1 MSRDSPNFPK
11 TQQENFGKFDGF
23 FLTFRPES
31 GMIFLNRYS
40 ESLCPLLKGQ
50 ITVIYIDNVFLDG
63 TRIAPL
69 GQICEFSPRHAAPI
83 LSWSVL
89 GDEDNTKQDS
99 YSLAVKIDGETVYY
113 DCVETERQSVVLDF
127 FDFPAGS
134 TAELILMVK
143 SSTRYSD
150 TQTVTLFNGCLDTF
164 PGEWITSREDQGE
177 RVLRFVKDFTVSKPV
192 KNAVMYFCGLGY
204 HQASVNRK
212 TVCHA
217 SLDPAHANYAKTC
230 YYRVD
235 DSVSLKQGKNRIEI
249 RVAPGWRKNGTDFM
263 WSMLGERKIEF
274 YGDSIL
280 WAYLRVDYEDGTAE
294 DIVTD
299 TSWEC
304 ALDPRTSSIFN
315 GETFD
320 AALNMEFDECDKLPV
335 KAVPAPGGEMRPMI
349 LQPIR
354 RKRSFPPK
362 EITNPKPGV
371 FVVDFGQNI
380 AGTVTL
386 HLHEGMTSGDTVTM
400 THTEELNEDGTVYTD
415 TLRGAAQTD
424 TYIAAGDERDTFFW
438 RPTFTYHGFRY
449 CQITGL
455 DHLKRSDI
463 EAELIHTDLENRS
476 SFTCGSPMVNA
487 IQEALVMTERDNM
500 HSILTDCPQR
510 DERMAWMN
518 DATVRFEETPYNFDA
533 SRIFPKILQDI
544 KNEQRAE
551 GQFTCCA
558 PFIYGGLPA
567 DPVCSSYLVAA
578 KEALMHYGELGA
590 VDEFFDGMAAWEDY
604 LLSRSPDGTV
614 DYSYYGDWAAPAY
627 ACLSDEGAP
636 SAVTPG
642 VVMSTGYSY
651 YNCKLLADFARRTGR
666 TEAEAKYTE
675 KAEYV
680 RKAFL
685 DKWFDPETGKVA
697 TGSMGCQAF
706 ALWLGILPAECEAK
720 AAEVMRNDLVEK
732 NYKFTTGNL
741 NTRYLMDMLTK
752 HGYIED
758 AWKVITSDEYPSFG
772 FMFQNEATTIW
783 ERFEMKKNP
792 GMNSHNHPMYGAV
805 GYWFYA
811 YLGGIIPTEPGFS
824 RVSIKPYF
832 PEKLTSCHA
841 VVDTVMGD
849 ISVRWSK
856 RYGKLYLF
864 VQTPFGVTADV
875 DFDGKVTTV
884 GAGYHVFEKEL
895 EA

>member
-1 MSRDSPNFPK
+1 M
-11 TQQENFGKFDGF
+11 
-23 FLTFRPES
+23 
-31 GMIFLNRYS
+31 
-40 ESLCPLLKGQ
+40 
-50 ITVIYIDNVFLDG
+50 IYIKKLFLDG
-63 TRIAPL
+63 TPVSP
-69 GQICEFSPRHAAPI
+69 GCTDVCEFSPHHTTPA
-83 LSWSVL
+83 LSWAIGGGNPNDKQTAYSFTVKI
-89 GDEDNTKQDS
+89 GDETVFDS
-99 YSLAVKIDGETVYY
+99 GR
-113 DCVETERQSVVLDF
+113 VETDRQSAVLDGF
-127 FDFPAGS
+127 TFPAGTLAEVTVTVES
-134 TAELILMVK
+134 ATEKTAP
-143 SSTRYSD
+143 Y
-150 TQTVTLFNGCLDTF
+150 TVTLFNGCLDTF

-177 RVLRFVKDFTVSKPV
+177 RVLRFVKDFTVDKPV
-192 KNAVMYFCGLGY
+192 KDAVLYYCGLGY
-204 HQASVNRK
+204 HQALLNGA
-212 TVCHA
+212 HMDYA
-217 SLDPAHANYAKTC
+217 LMDPAHSNYVKTC
-230 YYRVD
+230 YYRVTR
-235 DSVSLKQGKNRIEI
+235 LPGGQLPEGENRLEI
-249 RVAPGWRKNGTDFM
+249 KVAPGWRKNGTDFM
-263 WSMLGERKIEF
+263 WSMLGPRKIEF
-274 YGDSIL
+274 YGDSVL
-280 WAYLRVDYEDGTAE
+280 WAYLHITYEDGTTE
-294 DIVTD
+294 DISTD

-320 AALNMEFDECDKLPV
+320 ASLNKDFDECDKLPV

-349 LQPIR
+349 LQPILY
-354 RKRSFPPK
+354 KDVYFPK
-362 EITNPKPGV
+362 EITNPKPGT

-380 AGTVTL
+380 AGVVWLILPRNLQVGETI
-386 HLHEGMTSGDTVTM
+386 TM
-400 THTEELNEDGTVYTD
+400 IHTEELNEDGTVYTD
-415 TLRGAAQTD
+415 VLRGAKQTD
-424 TYIAAGDERDTFFW
+424 TYIAAGDERDLCSWT
-438 RPTFTYHGFRY
+438 PTFTYHGFRY

-455 DHLKRSDI
+455 QNVDRGMVEGH
-463 EAELIHTDLENRS
+463 LIHTDLENES

-533 SRIFPKILQDI
+533 SRILPKILQDI

-651 YNCKLLADFARRTGR
+651 YNCKLLSDFARRTGR

-758 AWKVITSDEYPSFG
+758 AWKVITSEEYPSFG
-772 FMFQNEATTIW
+772 YMFQNEATTIW
-783 ERFEMKKNP
+783 ERFELKKNP
-792 GMNSHNHPMYGAV
+792 NMNSHNHPMYGAV

-832 PEKLTSCHA
+832 PEKLLSCHA

-864 VQTPFGVTADV
+864 IQTPFGVTADV
-875 DFDGKVTTV
+875 DFDGKVTSV

>member
-1 MSRDSPNFPK
+1 M
-11 TQQENFGKFDGF
+11 
-23 FLTFRPES
+23 
-31 GMIFLNRYS
+31 
-40 ESLCPLLKGQ
+40 
-50 ITVIYIDNVFLDG
+50 IYIKNFYLDG
-63 TRIAPL
+63 TPVS
-69 GQICEFSPRHAAPI
+69 QSVCEFSKDHATPT
-83 LSWSVL
+83 LSWSVGGGNPDDGQVAYTL
-89 GDEDNTKQDS
+89 TVEIG
-99 YSLAVKIDGETVYY
+99 GETVY
-113 DCVETERQSVVLDF
+113 DSGRVETTRQSALLDGF
-127 FDFPAGS
+127 TFPAGVW
-134 TAELILMVK
+134 AEI
-143 SSTRYSD
+143 
-150 TQTVTLFNGCLDTF
+150 TVIVESATEKTEPRNIMLFNGCLDTV

-177 RVLRFVKDFTVSKPV
+177 RVLRFNKKFTVDKPV
-192 KNAVMYFCGLGY
+192 KTAVLYYCGLGY
-204 HQASVNRK
+204 HEATVNGNIVDYVK
-212 TVCHA
+212 M
-217 SLDPAHANYAKTC
+217 DPAHTNYAKTC
-230 YYRVD
+230 YYRVNHVHIPD
-235 DSVSLKQGKNRIEI
+235 FREGENDLEI
-249 RVAPGWRKNGTDFM
+249 KVAPGWRKNGTNFM
-263 WSMLGERKIEF
+263 WGMLGERKIEF
-274 YGDSIL
+274 YGDSVL
-280 WAYLRVDYEDGTAE
+280 WAYLHITYEDGTTQDVA
-294 DIVTD
+294 TD
-299 TSWEC
+299 TTWEC

-320 AALNMEFDECDKLPV
+320 AALNKDFDECDKIPV
-335 KAVPAPGGEMRPMI
+335 KTAAAPGGEMRPMI
-349 LQPIR
+349 LQPIVGHQYYA
-354 RKRSFPPK
+354 PK
-362 EITNPKPGV
+362 EITTPKPGV
-371 FVVDFGQNI
+371 FVVDFGQNV
-380 AGTVTL
+380 AGVVSL
-386 HLHEGMTSGDTVTM
+386 FLPENMKAGHTVTM
-400 THTEELNEDGTVYTD
+400 VHTEELNEDGTVYTD
-415 TLRGAAQTD
+415 TLREAKQTD
-424 TYIAAGDERDTFFW
+424 TYIATGDERDLDVWT
-438 RPTFTYHGFRY
+438 PTFTYHGFRY

-455 DHLKRSDI
+455 DCLEPDDI
-463 EAELIHTDLENRS
+463 DAMLIHTDMENKS

-487 IQEALVMTERDNM
+487 IQDALVMTERDNM

-533 SRIFPKILQDI
+533 SRILPKILQDI

-558 PFIYGGLPA
+558 PYIYGGLPA

-614 DYSYYGDWAAPAY
+614 DYSYYGDWAGPAY
-627 ACLSDEGAP
+627 ACMSDEFAC

-651 YNCKLLADFARRTGR
+651 YNCRLLADFARRTGR
-666 TEAEAKYTE
+666 SEAEAKYSE

-685 DKWFDPETGKVA
+685 DKWFDPETCKVA

-706 ALWLGILPAECEAK
+706 ALWLGILPAEYEQK
-720 AAEVMRNDLVEK
+720 AAEVMRNDLVER

-752 HGYIED
+752 FGYIDD
-758 AWKVITSDEYPSFG
+758 AWQVITSDEYPSFG

-841 VVDTVMGD
+841 VVDTIMGE

-864 VQTPFGVTADV
+864 IQLPFGVTADV

-895 EA
+895 NP

>member
-1 MSRDSPNFPK
+1 M
-11 TQQENFGKFDGF
+11 
-23 FLTFRPES
+23 
-31 GMIFLNRYS
+31 
-40 ESLCPLLKGQ
+40 
-50 ITVIYIDNVFLDG
+50 IYIRQIYLDG
-63 TRIAPL
+63 TPVL
-69 GQICEFSPRHAAPI
+69 SPICEFSEKHATPV
-83 LSWSVL
+83 LSWAV
-89 GDEDNTKQDS
+89 GGGNPDDKQVA
-99 YSLAVKIDGETVYY
+99 YTLTVKIGGETVY
-113 DCVETERQSVVLDF
+113 DSGRVETSRQSAKLDGF
-127 FDFPAGS
+127 TFPAGAWAEITV
-134 TAELILMVK
+134 TAESATEKTEPANVM
-143 SSTRYSD
+143 
-150 TQTVTLFNGCLDTF
+150 LFNGCLDTF
-164 PGEWITSREDQGE
+164 PGEWITSAEDQGE
-177 RVLRFVKDFTVSKPV
+177 RVLRFVKDITIDKPV
-192 KNAVMYFCGLGY
+192 KDAMLYYCGLGY
-204 HQASVNRK
+204 HKAYLNNRQLN
-212 TVCHA
+212 A
-217 SLDPAHANYAKTC
+217 DYLDPAHANYAKTC
-230 YYRVD
+230 YYKVD
-235 DSVSLKQGKNRIEI
+235 FYANECLTEGANRLEI
-249 RVAPGWRKNGTDFM
+249 QVAPGWRKNGTNFM
-263 WSMLGERKIEF
+263 WGMLGERKIEF
-274 YGDSIL
+274 YGDSVL
-280 WAYLRVDYEDGTAE
+280 WAYLHITYEDGTAE
-294 DIVTD
+294 DIATD

-320 AALNMEFDECDKLPV
+320 AALNKVFDECDKIPV
-335 KAVPAPGGEMRPMI
+335 KTAAAPGGEMRPMI
-349 LQPIR
+349 LQPIQNND
-354 RKRSFPPK
+354 FYFPK
-362 EITNPKPGV
+362 EITSPQPGT

-380 AGTVTL
+380 AGVVCL
-386 HLHEGMTSGDTVTM
+386 DLPQNMKAGQTVTM
-400 THTEELNEDGTVYTD
+400 VHTEELNEDGTVYTD
-415 TLRGAAQTD
+415 TLREAKQTD
-424 TYIAAGDERDTFFW
+424 TYIATGDERDLPAW
-438 RPTFTYHGFRY
+438 MPKFTYHGFRY

-455 DHLKRSDI
+455 DRLDKEDI
-463 EAELIHTDLENRS
+463 CAYLIHTDMENKS

-487 IQEALVMTERDNM
+487 IQNALVMTERDNM
-500 HSILTDCPQR
+500 HSILPDCPQR

-533 SRIFPKILQDI
+533 SRILPKILQDI
-544 KNEQRAE
+544 KNEQRSE

-558 PFIYGGLPA
+558 PYIYGGLPA

-578 KEALMHYGELGA
+578 KQALMHYGELGA

-706 ALWLGILPAECEAK
+706 ALWLGILPAEYEQK

-741 NTRYLMDMLTK
+741 NTRYMMDMLTK
-752 HGYIED
+752 FGYLED

>member
-1 MSRDSPNFPK
+1 M
-11 TQQENFGKFDGF
+11 
-23 FLTFRPES
+23 
-31 GMIFLNRYS
+31 
-40 ESLCPLLKGQ
+40 
-50 ITVIYIDNVFLDG
+50 IYIKNFYLDG
-63 TRIAPL
+63 TPVS
-69 GQICEFSPRHAAPI
+69 QSVCEFSKDHATPT
-83 LSWSVL
+83 LSW
-89 GDEDNTKQDS
+89 
-99 YSLAVKIDGETVYY
+99 AVGGGNPDDGQVAYTLTVEIGGETVF
-113 DCVETERQSVVLDF
+113 DSGRVETSRQSATLDGF
-127 FDFPAGS
+127 TFPAGVW
-134 TAELILMVK
+134 AEI
-143 SSTRYSD
+143 
-150 TQTVTLFNGCLDTF
+150 TVTVESATETTEPSGVMLFNGCLDTF
-164 PGEWITSREDQGE
+164 PGEWITSAEDQGE
-177 RVLRFVKDFTVSKPV
+177 RVLRFNKKFTVDKPV
-192 KNAVMYFCGLGY
+192 KTAVLYYCGLGY
-204 HQASVNRK
+204 HEATVNGNIVDYVK
-212 TVCHA
+212 M
-217 SLDPAHANYAKTC
+217 DPAHTNYAKTC
-230 YYRVD
+230 YYRVNHVHIPD
-235 DSVSLKQGKNRIEI
+235 FREGENDLEI
-249 RVAPGWRKNGTDFM
+249 KVAPGWRKNGTNFM
-263 WSMLGERKIEF
+263 WGMLGERKIEF
-274 YGDSIL
+274 YGDSVL
-280 WAYLRVDYEDGTAE
+280 WAYLHITFEDGTTQ
-294 DIVTD
+294 DIATD
-299 TSWEC
+299 TTWEC

-320 AALNMEFDECDKLPV
+320 AALNKDFDDCDKLPV
-335 KAVPAPGGEMRPMI
+335 KTTAAPGGEMRPMI
-349 LQPIR
+349 LQPIVGHQYYA
-354 RKRSFPPK
+354 PK
-362 EITNPKPGV
+362 EITTPKPGV
-371 FVVDFGQNI
+371 FVVDFGQNV
-380 AGTVTL
+380 AGVVSLFLPENMKAGHTI
-386 HLHEGMTSGDTVTM
+386 TM
-400 THTEELNEDGTVYTD
+400 VHTEELNEDGTVYTD
-415 TLRGAAQTD
+415 TLREAKQTD
-424 TYIAAGDERDTFFW
+424 TYIATGDERDLDVWT
-438 RPTFTYHGFRY
+438 PMFTYHGFRY

-455 DHLKRSDI
+455 DCLEPDDI
-463 EAELIHTDLENRS
+463 DAMLIHTDMENRS

-487 IQEALVMTERDNM
+487 IQDALVMTERDNM

-533 SRIFPKILQDI
+533 SRILPKILQDI

-558 PFIYGGLPA
+558 PYIYGGLPA

-578 KEALMHYGELGA
+578 KQALMHYGELGA

-614 DYSYYGDWAAPAY
+614 DYSYYGDWAGPAY
-627 ACLSDEGAP
+627 ACMSDEFAC

-651 YNCKLLADFARRTGR
+651 YNCRLLADFARRTGR
-666 TEAEAKYTE
+666 SEAEAKYTE
-675 KAEYV
+675 KAAYV

-685 DKWFDPETGKVA
+685 DKWFDPETCKVA

-706 ALWLGILPAECEAK
+706 ALWLGILPAEYEQK
-720 AAEVMRNDLVEK
+720 AAEVMRNDLVER

-752 HGYIED
+752 FGYIDD
-758 AWKVITSDEYPSFG
+758 AWQVVTSDEYPSFG

-832 PEKLTSCHA
+832 PAKLTSCHA
-841 VVDTVMGD
+841 VVDTIMGE

-875 DFDGKVTTV
+875 DFDGKVTMV

-895 EA
+895 NP

>member
-1 MSRDSPNFPK
+1 M
-11 TQQENFGKFDGF
+11 
-23 FLTFRPES
+23 
-31 GMIFLNRYS
+31 
-40 ESLCPLLKGQ
+40 
-50 ITVIYIDNVFLDG
+50 IYIRQVYLDG
-63 TRIAPL
+63 TPVSPCCTD
-69 GQICEFSPRHAAPI
+69 ICEFSPKHATPV
-83 LSWSVL
+83 LSWAV
-89 GDEDNTKQDS
+89 GGGNPDDKQVA
-99 YSLAVKIDGETVYY
+99 YTLTVEIGGETVF
-113 DCVETERQSVVLDF
+113 DSGRVETSRQSAVLDGF
-127 FDFPAGS
+127 TFPAGAL
-134 TAELILMVK
+134 AEVTVIVESATEK
-143 SSTRYSD
+143 TDPYS
-150 TQTVTLFNGCLDTF
+150 VTLFNGCLGTF

-177 RVLRFVKDFTVSKPV
+177 RVLRFVKDFTIDKPV
-192 KNAVMYFCGLGY
+192 DSAMLYYCGLGY
-204 HQASVNRK
+204 H
-212 TVCHA
+212 HA
-217 SLDPAHANYAKTC
+217 SFNSEPFDCWHLDPAHANYAKTC
-230 YYRVD
+230 YYRV
-235 DSVSLKQGKNRIEI
+235 SHLRENLIQKGQNRLEI
-249 RVAPGWRKNGTDFM
+249 KVAPGWRKNGTDFM

-280 WAYLRVDYEDGTAE
+280 WAYLHITYEDGTTE
-294 DIVTD
+294 DIATD
-299 TSWEC
+299 TTWEC

-320 AALNMEFDECDKLPV
+320 AALNKDFDECDKIPV

-349 LQPIR
+349 LQPIVDQGY
-354 RKRSFPPK
+354 FDPK
-362 EITNPKPGV
+362 EITSPKPGV

-380 AGTVTL
+380 AGVVSL
-386 HLHEGMTSGDTVTM
+386 ELPENMKAGHTVTM
-400 THTEELNEDGTVYTD
+400 VHTEELNEDGTVYTD
-415 TLRGAAQTD
+415 VLRGAKQTD
-424 TYIAAGDERDTFFW
+424 TYIATGDDRDLDLW
-438 RPTFTYHGFRY
+438 MPEFTYHGFRY

-455 DHLKRSDI
+455 DRLEPYMI
-463 EAELIHTDLENRS
+463 EARLIHTDLENRS
-476 SFTCGSPMVNA
+476 SFRTGSPMVNA
-487 IQEALVMTERDNM
+487 IQYALVMTERDNM

-666 TEAEAKYTE
+666 SEAEAKYTE

-811 YLGGIIPTEPGFS
+811 YLGGIIPTEPGFA

-841 VVDTVMGD
+841 VVDTVMGE

-864 VQTPFGVTADV
+864 IQTPFGVTADV

>member
-1 MSRDSPNFPK
+1 M
-11 TQQENFGKFDGF
+11 
-23 FLTFRPES
+23 
-31 GMIFLNRYS
+31 
-40 ESLCPLLKGQ
+40 
-50 ITVIYIDNVFLDG
+50 IYIKNFYLDG
-63 TRIAPL
+63 TPVS
-69 GQICEFSPRHAAPI
+69 QSVCEFSPRHATPV
-83 LSWSVL
+83 LSW
-89 GDEDNTKQDS
+89 
-99 YSLAVKIDGETVYY
+99 AVGGGNPDDRQVAYTLTVEINGKTVY
-113 DCVETERQSVVLDF
+113 DSGRVETARQSALLDGF
-127 FDFPAGS
+127 TFPAGVWAEITVTVES
-134 TAELILMVK
+134 ATETAEPLGVM
-143 SSTRYSD
+143 
-150 TQTVTLFNGCLDTF
+150 LFNGVLDSF
-164 PGEWITSREDQGE
+164 PGEWITSSEDQGE
-177 RVLRFVKDFTVSKPV
+177 RVLRFVKDITIDKPV
-192 KNAVMYFCGLGY
+192 KDAMLYYCGLGY
-204 HQASVNRK
+204 HKAYLNNRQLN
-212 TVCHA
+212 A
-217 SLDPAHANYAKTC
+217 DYLDPAHANYAKTC
-230 YYRVD
+230 YYKVD
-235 DSVSLKQGKNRIEI
+235 FYAKECLTEGANRLEI
-249 RVAPGWRKNGTDFM
+249 QVAPGWRKNGTNFM
-263 WSMLGERKIEF
+263 WGMLGDRKIEF

-280 WAYLRVDYEDGTAE
+280 WAYLHITFEDGTAQ
-294 DIVTD
+294 DIATD
-299 TSWEC
+299 TTWEC

-320 AALNMEFDECDKLPV
+320 AALNKDFDKCDKIPV
-335 KAVPAPGGEMRPMI
+335 KTVPAPGGEMRPMI
-349 LQPIR
+349 LQPIHIHDR
-354 RKRSFPPK
+354 YFPK
-362 EITNPKPGV
+362 EITTPKPGV
-371 FVVDFGQNI
+371 FVVDFGQNL
-380 AGTVTL
+380 AGVVSLVLPESMKAGHTI
-386 HLHEGMTSGDTVTM
+386 TM
-400 THTEELNEDGTVYTD
+400 VHTEELNEDGTVYTD
-415 TLRGAAQTD
+415 TLREAKQTD
-424 TYIAAGDERDTFFW
+424 TYIATGDERDLPAW
-438 RPTFTYHGFRY
+438 MPKFTYHGFRY

-455 DHLKRSDI
+455 DRLDKEDI
-463 EAELIHTDLENRS
+463 CAYLIHTDMENKS

-487 IQEALVMTERDNM
+487 IQDALVMTERDNM

-533 SRIFPKILQDI
+533 SRILPKILQDI

-558 PFIYGGLPA
+558 PYIYGGLPA

-578 KEALMHYGELGA
+578 KQALMHYGEIGA

-614 DYSYYGDWAAPAY
+614 DYSYYGDWAGPAY
-627 ACLSDEGAP
+627 ACITEEFAC

-642 VVMSTGYSY
+642 EVMSTGYSY

-675 KAEYV
+675 KAAYV

-685 DKWFDPETGKVA
+685 DKWFDPATAKVA

-706 ALWLGILPAECEAK
+706 ALWLGILPAEYEQK
-720 AAEVMRNDLVEK
+720 AAEVMRNDLVERG
-732 NYKFTTGNL
+732 YKFTTGNL

-752 HGYIED
+752 FGYVDD

-832 PEKLTSCHA
+832 PEKLLSCHA

-849 ISVRWSK
+849 VSVRWSK

-884 GAGYHVFEKEL
+884 GAGYHVFEKAL

>member
-1 MSRDSPNFPK
+1 M
-11 TQQENFGKFDGF
+11 
-23 FLTFRPES
+23 
-31 GMIFLNRYS
+31 
-40 ESLCPLLKGQ
+40 
-50 ITVIYIDNVFLDG
+50 IYIRKIYLDG
-63 TRIAPL
+63 TPVL
-69 GQICEFSPRHAAPI
+69 SPICEFSEKHATPV
-83 LSWSVL
+83 LSWAV
-89 GDEDNTKQDS
+89 GGGNPDDKQVA
-99 YSLAVKIDGETVYY
+99 YTLTAEIGGETVF
-113 DCVETERQSVVLDF
+113 DSGRVETDRQSAVLDGF
-127 FDFPAGS
+127 TFPAGVY
-134 TAELILMVK
+134 AHL
-143 SSTRYSD
+143 
-150 TQTVTLFNGCLDTF
+150 TVTVESATEQTEPSEVVLFNGTLDTF
-164 PGEWITSREDQGE
+164 PGEWITSLEDQGE
-177 RVLRFVKDFTVSKPV
+177 RVLRFHKKFTVDKPV
-192 KNAVMYFCGLGY
+192 KDAVLYYCGLGY
-204 HQASVNRK
+204 HQATINGYNMDGVK
-212 TVCHA
+212 M
-217 SLDPAHANYAKTC
+217 DPAHANYAKTC
-230 YYRVD
+230 YYRVAP
-235 DSVSLKQGKNRIEI
+235 VYVNHLQEGENRLEI
-249 RVAPGWRKNGTDFM
+249 KVAPGWRKNGTDFM

-280 WAYLRVDYEDGTAE
+280 WAYLHITYEDGTTE

-299 TSWEC
+299 TTWEC

-320 AALNMEFDECDKLPV
+320 AALNKVFDECDKLPV
-335 KAVPAPGGEMRPMI
+335 KTTAAPGGEMRPMI
-349 LQPIR
+349 LQPIVD
-354 RKRSFPPK
+354 KGYFDPK
-362 EITNPKPGV
+362 EITSPKPGV

-380 AGTVTL
+380 SGVVSLELPENMKAG
-386 HLHEGMTSGDTVTM
+386 HTVTM
-400 THTEELNEDGTVYTD
+400 VHTEELNEDGTVYTD
-415 TLRGAAQTD
+415 ILRGAKQTD
-424 TYIAAGDERDTFFW
+424 TYIATGDERDLDLW
-438 RPTFTYHGFRY
+438 MPEFTYHGFRY

-455 DHLKRSDI
+455 DRLEPYMI
-463 EAELIHTDLENRS
+463 EARLIHTDLENRS
-476 SFTCGSPMVNA
+476 SFRTGSPMVNA
-487 IQEALVMTERDNM
+487 IQYALVMTERDNM

-675 KAEYV
+675 KAAYV

-720 AAEVMRNDLVEK
+720 AAEVMRADLVEK

-758 AWKVITSDEYPSFG
+758 AWKVVTSEEYPSFG

-811 YLGGIIPTEPGFS
+811 YLGGIIPTEPGFA

-841 VVDTVMGD
+841 VVDTVMGE

-864 VQTPFGVTADV
+864 IQTPFGVTADV

>member
-1 MSRDSPNFPK
+1 MSRDSTNFPIITEEK
-11 TQQENFGKFDGF
+11 FGEIDGF

-40 ESLCPLLKGQ
+40 DPLCPLLKGH
-50 ITVIYIDNVFLDG
+50 TAMIYIRQVYLDG
-63 TRIAPL
+63 TPVL
-69 GQICEFSPRHAAPI
+69 SPICEFSEKHATPT
-83 LSWSVL
+83 LSWAV
-89 GDEDNTKQDS
+89 GGGNPDDKQVA
-99 YSLAVKIDGETVYY
+99 YTLTAEIGGETVF
-113 DCVETERQSVVLDF
+113 DSGRVETSRQSALLDGF
-127 FDFPAGS
+127 TFPAGVY
-134 TAELILMVK
+134 AHL
-143 SSTRYSD
+143 
-150 TQTVTLFNGCLDTF
+150 TVTVESATEQTEPYEVVLFNGCLDTF
-164 PGEWITSREDQGE
+164 PGEWITSLEDQGE
-177 RVLRFVKDFTVSKPV
+177 RVLRFNKKFTVDKPV
-192 KNAVMYFCGLGY
+192 KDAVLYYCGLGY
-204 HQASVNRK
+204 HDAMLNGRPLDSVR
-212 TVCHA
+212 
-217 SLDPAHANYAKTC
+217 LDPAHANYAKTC
-230 YYRVD
+230 YYKVD
-235 DSVSLKQGKNRIEI
+235 LYANEYLTDGANRLEI
-249 RVAPGWRKNGTDFM
+249 QVAPGWRKNGTDFM
-263 WSMLGERKIEF
+263 WSMLGPRKIEF

-280 WAYLRVDYEDGTAE
+280 WAYLHIDYEDGTTE

-304 ALDPRTSSIFN
+304 ALDPRTASIFN

-320 AALNMEFDECDKLPV
+320 AALNKDFDECDKIPV

-354 RKRSFPPK
+354 TNGYYYPL
-362 EITNPKPGV
+362 EITTPKPGT

-380 AGTVTL
+380 AGVVL
-386 HLHEGMTSGDTVTM
+386 LDLPDGMKAGQTITM
-400 THTEELNEDGTVYTD
+400 VHTEELNEDGTVYTD
-415 TLRGAAQTD
+415 TLRGAKQMD
-424 TYIAAGDERDTFFW
+424 SYIATGDDRDLDTW
-438 RPTFTYHGFRY
+438 IPKFTYHGFRY

-455 DHLKRSDI
+455 DYLNQEDL
-463 EAELIHTDLENRS
+463 AALLIHTDIKNKS
-476 SFTCGSPMVNA
+476 TFNCGSPMVNA

-758 AWKVITSDEYPSFG
+758 AWTVITSDEYPSFG

-832 PEKLTSCHA
+832 PEKLFSCHA
-841 VVDTVMGD
+841 VVDTVMGE

-864 VQTPFGVTADV
+864 IQTPFGVTADV
-875 DFDGKVTTV
+875 DFDGKVTSV
-884 GAGYHVFEKEL
+884 GAGYHVFERDL
-895 EA
+895 

>member
-1 MSRDSPNFPK
+1 M
-11 TQQENFGKFDGF
+11 
-23 FLTFRPES
+23 
-31 GMIFLNRYS
+31 
-40 ESLCPLLKGQ
+40 
-50 ITVIYIDNVFLDG
+50 IYIKNFYLDG
-63 TRIAPL
+63 TPVS
-69 GQICEFSPRHAAPI
+69 QSVCEFSKAHATPV
-83 LSWSVL
+83 LSWAVGGGNPDDRQVAYTL
-89 GDEDNTKQDS
+89 TVEINGKAVYDS
-99 YSLAVKIDGETVYY
+99 GR
-113 DCVETERQSVVLDF
+113 VETTRQSALLDGF
-127 FDFPAGS
+127 TFPAGAWAEITVTVES
-134 TAELILMVK
+134 ATETAEPLGVM
-143 SSTRYSD
+143 
-150 TQTVTLFNGCLDTF
+150 LFNGVLDSF
-164 PGEWITSREDQGE
+164 PGEWITSSEDQGE
-177 RVLRFVKDFTVSKPV
+177 RVLRFVKDITIDKPV
-192 KNAVMYFCGLGY
+192 KDAMLYYCGLGY
-204 HQASVNRK
+204 HKAYLNNRQLN
-212 TVCHA
+212 A
-217 SLDPAHANYAKTC
+217 DYLDPAHANYAKTC
-230 YYRVD
+230 YYKVD
-235 DSVSLKQGKNRIEI
+235 FYAKECLTEGANRLEI
-249 RVAPGWRKNGTDFM
+249 QVAPGWRKNGTDFM
-263 WSMLGERKIEF
+263 WGMLGDRKIEF
-274 YGDSIL
+274 YGDSVL
-280 WAYLRVDYEDGTAE
+280 WAYLHITYEDGTAQ
-294 DIVTD
+294 DIATD
-299 TSWEC
+299 TTWEC

-320 AALNMEFDECDKLPV
+320 AALNKDFDKCDKIPV
-335 KAVPAPGGEMRPMI
+335 KTVPAPGGEMRPMI
-349 LQPIR
+349 LQPIHIHDR
-354 RKRSFPPK
+354 YFPK
-362 EITNPKPGV
+362 EITTPKPGV
-371 FVVDFGQNI
+371 FVVDFGQNL
-380 AGTVTL
+380 AGVVSLVLPESMKAGHTI
-386 HLHEGMTSGDTVTM
+386 TM
-400 THTEELNEDGTVYTD
+400 VHTEELNEDGTVYTD
-415 TLRGAAQTD
+415 TLREAKQTD
-424 TYIAAGDERDTFFW
+424 TYIATGDERDLPAW
-438 RPTFTYHGFRY
+438 MPKFTYHGFRY

-455 DHLKRSDI
+455 DRLDKEDI
-463 EAELIHTDLENRS
+463 CAYLIHTYMENRS

-487 IQEALVMTERDNM
+487 IQDALVMTERDNM

-533 SRIFPKILQDI
+533 SRILPKILQDI

-558 PFIYGGLPA
+558 PYIYGGLPA

-578 KEALMHYGELGA
+578 KQALMHYGEIGA

-614 DYSYYGDWAAPAY
+614 DYSYYGDWAGPSY
-627 ACLSDEGAP
+627 ACITEEFAC

-642 VVMSTGYSY
+642 EVMSTGYSY

-685 DKWFDPETGKVA
+685 DKWFDPETAKVA

-706 ALWLGILPAECEAK
+706 ALWLGILPAEYEQK
-720 AAEVMRNDLVEK
+720 AAEVMRNDLVERG
-732 NYKFTTGNL
+732 YKFTTGNL
-741 NTRYLMDMLTK
+741 NTRYMMDMLTK
-752 HGYIED
+752 FGYVED
-758 AWKVITSDEYPSFG
+758 AWKVVTSDEYPSFG

-832 PEKLTSCHA
+832 PEKLLSCHA

-849 ISVRWSK
+849 VSVRWSK

-864 VQTPFGVTADV
+864 VQIPFGVTADV
-875 DFDGKVTTV
+875 DFGGKVTTV

>member
-1 MSRDSPNFPK
+1 
-11 TQQENFGKFDGF
+11 
-23 FLTFRPES
+23 
-31 GMIFLNRYS
+31 MIS
-40 ESLCPLLKGQ
+40 
-50 ITVIYIDNVFLDG
+50 IDNLFLDG
-63 TRIAPL
+63 TKIPPL
-69 GQICEFSPRHAAPI
+69 GHVCEFSPNHATPV
-83 LSWSVL
+83 LSWAVSGGNPDDRQVSYNL
-89 GDEDNTKQDS
+89 IVEIDDEIVYDS
-99 YSLAVKIDGETVYY
+99 G
-113 DCVETERQSVVLDF
+113 CVETSRQSALLDGF
-127 FDFPAGS
+127 TFPAA
-134 TAELILMVK
+134 TYA
-143 SSTRYSD
+143 
-150 TQTVTLFNGCLDTF
+150 TVTVTVESITAVTAPKSAILFNGSLDSF
-164 PGEWITSREDQGE
+164 PGEWITSAEDQGE
-177 RVLRFVKDFTVSKPV
+177 RVLRFVKKFNVDKPV
-192 KNAVMYFCGLGY
+192 KDAVLYYCGLGY
-204 HQASVNRK
+204 HDAMLNGKELDHVF
-212 TVCHA
+212 
-217 SLDPAHANYAKTC
+217 LDPAHANYAKTC
-230 YYRVD
+230 YYRVR
-235 DSVSLKQGKNRIEI
+235 DSVDLKNGQNCLEI
-249 RVAPGWRKNGTDFM
+249 LVAPGWRKNGSEFF
-263 WSMLGERKIEF
+263 WSMLGKREIEF

-280 WAYLRVDYEDGTAE
+280 WAYLHIDYEDGTTE
-294 DIVTD
+294 DIATD
-299 TSWEC
+299 TTWEC

-320 AALNMEFDECDKLPV
+320 ASLNLKFDDCDTIPV
-335 KAVPAPGGEMRPMI
+335 KATPAPGGEMRPMI

-354 RKRSFPPK
+354 WKQNFYPK
-362 EITNPKPGV
+362 EITTPRPGV

-380 AGTVTL
+380 AGVATL
-386 HLHEGMTSGDTVTM
+386 RLPDDMKAGHTVTM
-400 THTEELNEDGTVYTD
+400 TFTEELNEDGTVYTD
-415 TLRGAAQTD
+415 TLRSAKQTD
-424 TYIAAGDERDTFFW
+424 TYIAAGNKRDIFYW
-438 RPTFTYHGFRY
+438 RPKFTYHGFRY

-455 DHLKRSDI
+455 DHLEWIDI
-463 EAELIHTDLENRS
+463 KAELIHTDLENRS
-476 SFTCGSPMVNA
+476 SFRSGSPMINA
-487 IQEALVMTERDNM
+487 IQDALVMTERDNM

-533 SRIFPKILQDI
+533 SRILPKILQDI

-590 VDEFFDGMAAWEDY
+590 VDEFFDGMAAWEDF

-666 TEAEAKYTE
+666 VEAEAKYTE

-706 ALWLGILPAECEAK
+706 ALWLGILPAEYEQK

-741 NTRYLMDMLTK
+741 NTRYMMDMLTK
-752 HGYIED
+752 FGYLED
-758 AWKVITSDEYPSFG
+758 AWKVVTSDEYPSFG
-772 FMFQNEATTIW
+772 YMFQNEATTIW
-783 ERFEMKKNP
+783 ERFELKKNP
-792 GMNSHNHPMYGAV
+792 NMNSHNHPMYGAV

-832 PEKLTSCHA
+832 PEKLLSCHA

>member
-1 MSRDSPNFPK
+1 M
-11 TQQENFGKFDGF
+11 
-23 FLTFRPES
+23 
-31 GMIFLNRYS
+31 
-40 ESLCPLLKGQ
+40 
-50 ITVIYIDNVFLDG
+50 IYIKKLYLDG
-63 TRIAPL
+63 TPISPCCTD
-69 GQICEFSPRHAAPI
+69 ICEFSPKHATPA
-83 LSWSVL
+83 LSWAV
-89 GDEDNTKQDS
+89 GGGNPDDKQVA
-99 YSLAVKIDGETVYY
+99 YTLTVEIGGETVF
-113 DCVETERQSVVLDF
+113 DSGRVETSRQSAVLDGF
-127 FDFPAGS
+127 TFPAGAL
-134 TAELILMVK
+134 AEVTVIVLSATEK
-143 SSTRYSD
+143 TEPYS
-150 TQTVTLFNGCLDTF
+150 VTLFNGCLDTF

-177 RVLRFVKDFTVSKPV
+177 RVLRFVKDFTIDKPV
-192 KNAVMYFCGLGY
+192 DSAMLYYCGLGY
-204 HQASVNRK
+204 H
-212 TVCHA
+212 HA
-217 SLDPAHANYAKTC
+217 SFNGELFDYWHLDPAHANYAKTC
-230 YYRVD
+230 YYRVTR
-235 DSVSLKQGKNRIEI
+235 LPGGQLPEGENRLEI
-249 RVAPGWRKNGTDFM
+249 KVAPGWRKNGTDFM
-263 WSMLGERKIEF
+263 WQMLGERKIEF
-274 YGDSIL
+274 YGDSVL
-280 WAYLRVDYEDGTAE
+280 WAYLHIVYEDGTTE

-299 TSWEC
+299 DTWEC

-320 AALNMEFDECDKLPV
+320 ASLNKDFDECDKIPV
-335 KAVPAPGGEMRPMI
+335 KTTASPGGEMRPMI
-349 LQPIR
+349 LQPIVDQGY
-354 RKRSFPPK
+354 FDPK
-362 EITNPKPGV
+362 EITSPKPGV

-380 AGTVTL
+380 AGVVSLELPENMKVGQTITL
-386 HLHEGMTSGDTVTM
+386 V
-400 THTEELNEDGTVYTD
+400 HTEELNEDGTVYTD
-415 TLRGAAQTD
+415 VLRGAKQTD
-424 TYIAAGDERDTFFW
+424 TYIATGDDRDLDLW
-438 RPTFTYHGFRY
+438 MPEFTYHGFRY

-455 DHLKRSDI
+455 DRLEPYMI
-463 EAELIHTDLENRS
+463 EARLIHTDLENRS

-487 IQEALVMTERDNM
+487 IQKALVMTERDNM

-604 LLSRSPDGTV
+604 LLSRSPDGSV
-614 DYSYYGDWAAPAY
+614 HYSYYGHWAAPAY

-666 TEAEAKYTE
+666 SEAEAKYTE
-675 KAEYV
+675 KAAYV

-720 AAEVMRNDLVEK
+720 AAEVMRADLVEK

-758 AWKVITSDEYPSFG
+758 AWKVITSEEYPSFG
-772 FMFQNEATTIW
+772 YMFQNEATTIW
-783 ERFEMKKNP
+783 ERFELKKNP
-792 GMNSHNHPMYGAV
+792 NMNSHNHPMYGAV

-811 YLGGIIPTEPGFS
+811 YLGGIIPTEPGFA

-832 PEKLTSCHA
+832 PEKLLSCHA

-884 GAGYHVFEKEL
+884 GAGYHVFEKKLSE
-895 EA
+895 

>member
-1 MSRDSPNFPK
+1 M
-11 TQQENFGKFDGF
+11 
-23 FLTFRPES
+23 
-31 GMIFLNRYS
+31 
-40 ESLCPLLKGQ
+40 
-50 ITVIYIDNVFLDG
+50 IYIKNFYLDG
-63 TRIAPL
+63 TPVS
-69 GQICEFSPRHAAPI
+69 QSVCEFSSKHATPT
-83 LSWSVL
+83 LSWAV
-89 GDEDNTKQDS
+89 GGGNPDDKQVA
-99 YSLAVKIDGETVYY
+99 YTLVVKIGGETVY
-113 DCVETERQSVVLDF
+113 DSGRVETTRQSALLDGF
-127 FDFPAGS
+127 TFPAGAWAEITVTVES
-134 TAELILMVK
+134 ATETAEPRGVM
-143 SSTRYSD
+143 
-150 TQTVTLFNGCLDTF
+150 LFNGVLDTF
-164 PGEWITSREDQGE
+164 PGEWITSAEDQGE
-177 RVLRFVKDFTVSKPV
+177 RVLRFNKKFTVTKPV
-192 KNAVMYFCGLGY
+192 KTAVLYYCGLGY
-204 HQASVNRK
+204 HEATVNGNIVDNVK
-212 TVCHA
+212 M
-217 SLDPAHANYAKTC
+217 DPAHTNYAKTC
-230 YYRVD
+230 YYRVNHVYIPD
-235 DSVSLKQGKNRIEI
+235 FREGENDLEI
-249 RVAPGWRKNGTDFM
+249 KVAPGWRKNGTNFM
-263 WSMLGERKIEF
+263 WGMLGDRKIEF
-274 YGDSIL
+274 YGDSVL
-280 WAYLRVDYEDGTAE
+280 WAYLHITFEDGTTQ
-294 DIVTD
+294 DIATD
-299 TSWEC
+299 TTWEC
-304 ALDPRTSSIFN
+304 ALDPRTASIFN

-320 AALNMEFDECDKLPV
+320 ASLNKDFDDCDKLPV

-349 LQPIR
+349 LQPIVGHQYYA
-354 RKRSFPPK
+354 PK
-362 EITNPKPGV
+362 EITTPKPGV
-371 FVVDFGQNI
+371 FVVDFGQNV
-380 AGTVTL
+380 AGVVSLFLPENMKAGHTITL
-386 HLHEGMTSGDTVTM
+386 V
-400 THTEELNEDGTVYTD
+400 HTEELNEDGTVYTD
-415 TLRGAAQTD
+415 TLREAKQTD
-424 TYIAAGDERDTFFW
+424 TYIAAGDERDPDVWT
-438 RPTFTYHGFRY
+438 PLFTYHGFRY

-455 DHLKRSDI
+455 DYLEPDDI
-463 EAELIHTDLENRS
+463 DALLIHTDLENRS

-487 IQEALVMTERDNM
+487 IQNALVMTERDNM

-533 SRIFPKILQDI
+533 SRILPKILQDI

-558 PFIYGGLPA
+558 PYIYGGLPA

-578 KEALMHYGELGA
+578 KQALMHYGEIGA

-614 DYSYYGDWAAPAY
+614 DYSYYGDWAGPSY
-627 ACLSDEGAP
+627 ACITEEFAC

-675 KAEYV
+675 KAAYV

-685 DKWFDPETGKVA
+685 DKWFDPATAKVA

-706 ALWLGILPAECEAK
+706 ALWLGILPAEYEQK
-720 AAEVMRNDLVEK
+720 AAEVMRNDLVERG
-732 NYKFTTGNL
+732 YKFTTGNL

-752 HGYIED
+752 FGYVED
-758 AWKVITSDEYPSFG
+758 AWRVITSDEYPSFG

-832 PEKLTSCHA
+832 PEKLLSCHA

-849 ISVRWSK
+849 VSVRWSK

-864 VQTPFGVTADV
+864 VQIPFGVTADV
-875 DFDGKVTTV
+875 DFDGKVTAV

>member
-1 MSRDSPNFPK
+1 M
-11 TQQENFGKFDGF
+11 
-23 FLTFRPES
+23 
-31 GMIFLNRYS
+31 
-40 ESLCPLLKGQ
+40 
-50 ITVIYIDNVFLDG
+50 IYIKSFYLDG
-63 TRIAPL
+63 TPVS
-69 GQICEFSPRHAAPI
+69 QSVCEFSKDHATPT
-83 LSWSVL
+83 LSWSVGGGNPDDGQVAYTL
-89 GDEDNTKQDS
+89 TVEIG
-99 YSLAVKIDGETVYY
+99 GETVF
-113 DCVETERQSVVLDF
+113 DSGRVETSRQSALLDGF
-127 FDFPAGS
+127 TFPAGVY
-134 TAELILMVK
+134 AYL
-143 SSTRYSD
+143 
-150 TQTVTLFNGCLDTF
+150 TVTVESATEQTEPCDVVLFNGTLDTF

-177 RVLRFVKDFTVSKPV
+177 RVLRFVKKFTVDKPV
-192 KNAVMYFCGLGY
+192 KDAVLYYCGLGY
-204 HQASVNRK
+204 HQATINGYNMDGVK
-212 TVCHA
+212 M
-217 SLDPAHANYAKTC
+217 DPAHANYAKTC
-230 YYRVD
+230 YYRVAP
-235 DSVSLKQGKNRIEI
+235 VYVNHLQEGENRLEI
-249 RVAPGWRKNGTDFM
+249 KVAPGWRKNGTDFM
-263 WSMLGERKIEF
+263 WQMLGERKIEF
-274 YGDSIL
+274 YGDSVL
-280 WAYLRVDYEDGTAE
+280 WAYLHITYEDGTAE

-299 TSWEC
+299 DTWEC

-320 AALNMEFDECDKLPV
+320 AALNKDFDDCDKLPV
-335 KAVPAPGGEMRPMI
+335 KTTAAPGGEMRPMI
-349 LQPIR
+349 LQPIVDQGY
-354 RKRSFPPK
+354 FDPK
-362 EITNPKPGV
+362 EITSPKPGT

-380 AGTVTL
+380 AGVVSLELPENMKAGQTI
-386 HLHEGMTSGDTVTM
+386 TM
-400 THTEELNEDGTVYTD
+400 VHTEELNEDGTLYTD
-415 TLRGAAQTD
+415 VLRGAKQTD
-424 TYIAAGDERDTFFW
+424 TYVATGDERDLDVW
-438 RPTFTYHGFRY
+438 MPEFTYHGFRY

-455 DHLKRSDI
+455 DRLEPYMI
-463 EAELIHTDLENRS
+463 EARLIHTDLENRS

-487 IQEALVMTERDNM
+487 IQDALVMTERDNM

-533 SRIFPKILQDI
+533 SRMLPKILQDI

-578 KEALMHYGELGA
+578 KQALMHYGELGA

-614 DYSYYGDWAAPAY
+614 DYSYYGDWAGPAY
-627 ACLSDEGAP
+627 ACMSDEFAC

-666 TEAEAKYTE
+666 SEAEAKYTE
-675 KAEYV
+675 RAEYV

-706 ALWLGILPAECEAK
+706 ALWLGILPAEYEQK
-720 AAEVMRNDLVEK
+720 AAKVMRDDLVER

-752 HGYIED
+752 FGYIDD
-758 AWKVITSDEYPSFG
+758 AWQVITSDEYPSFG

-841 VVDTVMGD
+841 VVDTIMGE

>member
-1 MSRDSPNFPK
+1 M
-11 TQQENFGKFDGF
+11 
-23 FLTFRPES
+23 
-31 GMIFLNRYS
+31 
-40 ESLCPLLKGQ
+40 
-50 ITVIYIDNVFLDG
+50 IYIKNFYLDG
-63 TRIAPL
+63 TPVSNPV
-69 GQICEFSPRHAAPI
+69 CEFSSKHATPV
-83 LSWSVL
+83 LSWAVGGGNPDDGQVAYTL
-89 GDEDNTKQDS
+89 T
-99 YSLAVKIDGETVYY
+99 VKIGGETVY
-113 DCVETERQSVVLDF
+113 DSGRVETSRQAALLDGF
-127 FDFPAGS
+127 TFPAGAW
-134 TAELILMVK
+134 AEI
-143 SSTRYSD
+143 
-150 TQTVTLFNGCLDTF
+150 TVTVESATETTEPGDVILFNGCLDTF
-164 PGEWITSREDQGE
+164 PGEWITSAEDQGE
-177 RVLRFVKDFTVSKPV
+177 RVLRFNKKFTVTKPV
-192 KNAVMYFCGLGY
+192 ESAVLYYCGLGY
-204 HQASVNRK
+204 HDASINGNRVDGVK
-212 TVCHA
+212 M
-217 SLDPAHANYAKTC
+217 DPAHSNYAKTC
-230 YYRVD
+230 YYRVEHVYVPYFREGEND
-235 DSVSLKQGKNRIEI
+235 LEI
-249 RVAPGWRKNGTDFM
+249 KVAPGWRKNGTDFM
-263 WSMLGERKIEF
+263 WGMLGERKIEF
-274 YGDSIL
+274 YGDSVL
-280 WAYLRVDYEDGTAE
+280 WAHLHITYEDGTAL
-294 DIVTD
+294 DISTD
-299 TSWEC
+299 TTWEC

-320 AALNMEFDECDKLPV
+320 AALNKDFDECAKIPV
-335 KAVPAPGGEMRPMI
+335 KTVAAPGGEMRPMI
-349 LQPIR
+349 LQPIVDHGY
-354 RKRSFPPK
+354 FDPK
-362 EITNPKPGV
+362 EITSPKPGV

-380 AGTVTL
+380 AGVVSLELPENMKAGHTI
-386 HLHEGMTSGDTVTM
+386 TM
-400 THTEELNEDGTVYTD
+400 VHTEELNEDGTVYTD
-415 TLRGAAQTD
+415 TLREAKQTD
-424 TYIAAGDERDTFFW
+424 TYIATGDERDLEVW
-438 RPTFTYHGFRY
+438 MPEFTYHGFRY

-455 DHLKRSDI
+455 ERLESYMI
-463 EAELIHTDLENRS
+463 EARLIHTDLENRS

-487 IQEALVMTERDNM
+487 IQNALVMTERDNM

-533 SRIFPKILQDI
+533 SRILPKILQDI

-558 PFIYGGLPA
+558 PYIYGGLPA

-578 KEALMHYGELGA
+578 KQALMHYGEIGA

-614 DYSYYGDWAAPAY
+614 DYSYYGDWAGPSY
-627 ACLSDEGAP
+627 ACITEEFAC

-651 YNCKLLADFARRTGR
+651 YNCRLLADFARRTGR
-666 TEAEAKYTE
+666 VEAEAKYTE

-685 DKWFDPETGKVA
+685 DKWFDPETAKVA

-706 ALWLGILPAECEAK
+706 ALWLGILPAEYEQK
-720 AAEVMRNDLVEK
+720 AAEVMRNDLVERG
-732 NYKFTTGNL
+732 YKFTTGNL
-741 NTRYLMDMLTK
+741 NTRYMMDMLTK
-752 HGYIED
+752 FGYIED
-758 AWKVITSDEYPSFG
+758 AWKVVTSDEYPSFG
-772 FMFQNEATTIW
+772 FMLQNEATTIW

-832 PEKLTSCHA
+832 PEKLLSCHA

-864 VQTPFGVTADV
+864 VQIPFGVTADV
-875 DFDGKVTTV
+875 DFGGKVTTV

>member
-1 MSRDSPNFPK
+1 MS
-11 TQQENFGKFDGF
+11 
-23 FLTFRPES
+23 
-31 GMIFLNRYS
+31 
-40 ESLCPLLKGQ
+40 
-50 ITVIYIDNVFLDG
+50 
-63 TRIAPL
+63 
-69 GQICEFSPRHAAPI
+69 
-83 LSWSVL
+83 
-89 GDEDNTKQDS
+89 
-99 YSLAVKIDGETVYY
+99 
-113 DCVETERQSVVLDF
+113 
-127 FDFPAGS
+127 
-134 TAELILMVK
+134 
-143 SSTRYSD
+143 
-150 TQTVTLFNGCLDTF
+150 
-164 PGEWITSREDQGE
+164 
-177 RVLRFVKDFTVSKPV
+177 
-192 KNAVMYFCGLGY
+192 
-204 HQASVNRK
+204 
-212 TVCHA
+212 
-217 SLDPAHANYAKTC
+217 
-230 YYRVD
+230 
-235 DSVSLKQGKNRIEI
+235 
-249 RVAPGWRKNGTDFM
+249 
-263 WSMLGERKIEF
+263 
-274 YGDSIL
+274 L
-280 WAYLRVDYEDGTAE
+280 WTPD
-294 DIVTD
+294 
-299 TSWEC
+299 
-304 ALDPRTSSIFN
+304 
-315 GETFD
+315 
-320 AALNMEFDECDKLPV
+320 
-335 KAVPAPGGEMRPMI
+335 
-349 LQPIR
+349 
-354 RKRSFPPK
+354 
-362 EITNPKPGV
+362 
-371 FVVDFGQNI
+371 
-380 AGTVTL
+380 
-386 HLHEGMTSGDTVTM
+386 
-400 THTEELNEDGTVYTD
+400 
-415 TLRGAAQTD
+415 
-424 TYIAAGDERDTFFW
+424 
-438 RPTFTYHGFRY
+438 FTYHGFRY

-455 DHLKRSDI
+455 DYLEPEMID
-463 EAELIHTDLENRS
+463 ACLIHTDLENRS

-487 IQEALVMTERDNM
+487 IQKALVMTERDNM

-666 TEAEAKYTE
+666 SEAEAKYTE

-706 ALWLGILPAECEAK
+706 ALWLGILPNQCEAK

-811 YLGGIIPTEPGFS
+811 YLGGIIPTEPGFA

-841 VVDTVMGD
+841 VVDTVMGE

-864 VQTPFGVTADV
+864 IQTPFGVTADV
-875 DFDGKVTTV
+875 DFDGRVTTV

-895 EA
+895 NA

>member
-1 MSRDSPNFPK
+1 M
-11 TQQENFGKFDGF
+11 
-23 FLTFRPES
+23 
-31 GMIFLNRYS
+31 
-40 ESLCPLLKGQ
+40 
-50 ITVIYIDNVFLDG
+50 IYIKKLYLDG
-63 TRIAPL
+63 TPISSPV
-69 GQICEFSPRHAAPI
+69 CEFSESHATPV
-83 LSWSVL
+83 LSWSV
-89 GDEDNTKQDS
+89 GGGNPDDKQVA
-99 YSLAVKIDGETVYY
+99 YTLTAEIGGETVF
-113 DCVETERQSVVLDF
+113 DSGRVETSRQSALLDGF
-127 FDFPAGS
+127 TFPAGVY
-134 TAELILMVK
+134 AYL
-143 SSTRYSD
+143 
-150 TQTVTLFNGCLDTF
+150 TVTVESATEKTEPRDVMLFNGVLDSF
-164 PGEWITSREDQGE
+164 LGEWITSAEDQGE
-177 RVLRFVKDFTVSKPV
+177 RVLRFVKKFHVDKPV
-192 KNAVMYFCGLGY
+192 KDAVLYYCGLGY
-204 HQASVNRK
+204 HNASINGYSMDGVK
-212 TVCHA
+212 M
-217 SLDPAHANYAKTC
+217 DPAHANYAKTC
-230 YYRVD
+230 YYRVTHLPK
-235 DSVSLKQGKNRIEI
+235 SQLKEGANELEI
-249 RVAPGWRKNGTDFM
+249 QVAPGWRKNGTDFM
-263 WSMLGERKIEF
+263 WQMLGERKIEF
-274 YGDSIL
+274 YGDSVL
-280 WAYLRVDYEDGTAE
+280 WAYLHIDYEDGTAE

-299 TSWEC
+299 DTWEC

-320 AALNMEFDECDKLPV
+320 ASLNKDFDDCDKLAV
-335 KAVPAPGGEMRPMI
+335 KTTAAPGGEMRPMI
-349 LQPIR
+349 LQPIVDQGY
-354 RKRSFPPK
+354 FDPK
-362 EITNPKPGV
+362 EITSPTPGT

-380 AGTVTL
+380 AGVVSLELPENMKAGQTI
-386 HLHEGMTSGDTVTM
+386 TM
-400 THTEELNEDGTVYTD
+400 VHTEELNEDGTVYTD
-415 TLRGAAQTD
+415 TLRDAKQTD
-424 TYIAAGDERDTFFW
+424 TYIAAGDDRDLDLW
-438 RPTFTYHGFRY
+438 MPEFTYHGFRY

-455 DHLKRSDI
+455 DRLEPYMIDAR
-463 EAELIHTDLENRS
+463 LIHTDLENRS

-487 IQEALVMTERDNM
+487 IQDALVMTERDNM

-533 SRIFPKILQDI
+533 SRILPKILQDI

-558 PFIYGGLPA
+558 PYIYGGLPA

-578 KEALMHYGELGA
+578 KQVLMHYGELGA

-614 DYSYYGDWAAPAY
+614 DYSYYGDWAGPSY
-627 ACLSDEGAP
+627 ACITEEFAC

-651 YNCKLLADFARRTGR
+651 YNCKLLSDFARRTGR
-666 TEAEAKYTE
+666 VDAEAKYTE

-680 RKAFL
+680 RRAFL

-706 ALWLGILPAECEAK
+706 ALWLGILPAEYEQK
-720 AAEVMRNDLVEK
+720 AAEVMRNDLVER

-741 NTRYLMDMLTK
+741 NTRYLMDVLTK
-752 HGYIED
+752 FGYIDD

-832 PEKLTSCHA
+832 PAKLTSCHA
-841 VVDTVMGD
+841 VVDTVMGEV
-849 ISVRWSK
+849 SVRWSK
-856 RYGKLYLF
+856 RFGKLYLF
-864 VQTPFGVTADV
+864 VQIPFGMTADV

-895 EA
+895 SE

>member
-1 MSRDSPNFPK
+1 M
-11 TQQENFGKFDGF
+11 
-23 FLTFRPES
+23 
-31 GMIFLNRYS
+31 
-40 ESLCPLLKGQ
+40 
-50 ITVIYIDNVFLDG
+50 IYIRQIYLDG
-63 TRIAPL
+63 TPVL
-69 GQICEFSPRHAAPI
+69 SPICEFSEKHATPV
-83 LSWSVL
+83 LSWAV
-89 GDEDNTKQDS
+89 GGGNPDDKQVA
-99 YSLAVKIDGETVYY
+99 YTLTVEIGGETVF
-113 DCVETERQSVVLDF
+113 DSGRVETSRQSAPLDGF
-127 FDFPAGS
+127 TFPAGVY
-134 TAELILMVK
+134 AHL
-143 SSTRYSD
+143 
-150 TQTVTLFNGCLDTF
+150 TVTVESATEQTEPRDVVLFNGCLDSF
-164 PGEWITSREDQGE
+164 PGEWITSAEDQCE
-177 RVLRFVKDFTVSKPV
+177 RVLRFVKDITIDKPV
-192 KNAVMYFCGLGY
+192 KDAVLYYCGLGY
-204 HQASVNRK
+204 HKAYLNNRQLN
-212 TVCHA
+212 A
-217 SLDPAHANYAKTC
+217 DYLDPAHANYAKTC
-230 YYRVD
+230 YYKVD
-235 DSVSLKQGKNRIEI
+235 FYANEYLTEGANRLEI
-249 RVAPGWRKNGTDFM
+249 QVAPGWRKNGTDFM
-263 WSMLGERKIEF
+263 WGMLGDRKIEF
-274 YGDSIL
+274 YGDSVL
-280 WAYLRVDYEDGTAE
+280 WAYLHITYEDGTTE
-294 DIVTD
+294 DIATD
-299 TSWEC
+299 TTWEC

-320 AALNMEFDECDKLPV
+320 AALNKDFDECDKLPV
-335 KAVPAPGGEMRPMI
+335 KTVPAPGGEMRPMI
-349 LQPIR
+349 LQPIQNND
-354 RKRSFPPK
+354 FYFPK
-362 EITNPKPGV
+362 EITSPQPGT

-380 AGTVTL
+380 AGVVCL
-386 HLHEGMTSGDTVTM
+386 DLPQNMKAGQTVTM
-400 THTEELNEDGTVYTD
+400 VHTEELNEDGTVYTD
-415 TLRGAAQTD
+415 TLREAKQTD
-424 TYIAAGDERDTFFW
+424 TYIAAGDERDLPAW
-438 RPTFTYHGFRY
+438 MPKFTYHGFRY

-455 DHLKRSDI
+455 DRLDKEDI
-463 EAELIHTDLENRS
+463 CAYLIHTDLENRS
-476 SFTCGSPMVNA
+476 SFRCGSPMVNA

-533 SRIFPKILQDI
+533 SRILPKILQDI
-544 KNEQRAE
+544 KNEQRPE

-578 KEALMHYGELGA
+578 KQALMHYGEIGA

-627 ACLSDEGAP
+627 ACITEEFAC

-642 VVMSTGYSY
+642 EVMSTGYSY

-706 ALWLGILPAECEAK
+706 ALWLGILPNQYEQK

-752 HGYIED
+752 YGYIDD

-811 YLGGIIPTEPGFS
+811 YLGGVIPTEPGFS

-832 PEKLTSCHA
+832 PEKLISCHA
-841 VVDTVMGD
+841 VVDTIMGE

-864 VQTPFGVTADV
+864 IQTPFGVTADV

>member
-1 MSRDSPNFPK
+1 M
-11 TQQENFGKFDGF
+11 
-23 FLTFRPES
+23 
-31 GMIFLNRYS
+31 
-40 ESLCPLLKGQ
+40 
-50 ITVIYIDNVFLDG
+50 IYIRQVYLDG
-63 TRIAPL
+63 TPVL
-69 GQICEFSPRHAAPI
+69 SPICEFSEKHATPT
-83 LSWSVL
+83 LSWAV
-89 GDEDNTKQDS
+89 GGGNPDDKQVA
-99 YSLAVKIDGETVYY
+99 YTLTVEIGGETVF
-113 DCVETERQSVVLDF
+113 DSGRVETSRQSALLDGF
-127 FDFPAGS
+127 TFPSGTYAH
-134 TAELILMVK
+134 L
-143 SSTRYSD
+143 
-150 TQTVTLFNGCLDTF
+150 TVTVESATEQTEPYEVVLFNGTLDTF
-164 PGEWITSREDQGE
+164 PGEWITSLEDQGE
-177 RVLRFVKDFTVSKPV
+177 RVLRFVKKFNVVKPV
-192 KNAVMYFCGLGY
+192 KDAVLYYCGLGY
-204 HQASVNRK
+204 HQLLVNGYEPLR
-212 TVCHA
+212 VDRM
-217 SLDPAHANYAKTC
+217 DPAHANYAKTC
-230 YYRVD
+230 YYKVAPD
-235 DSVSLKQGKNRIEI
+235 IAGLLDEGKNRIEI
-249 RVAPGWRKNGTDFM
+249 KVAPGWRKNGTDFM
-263 WSMLGERKIEF
+263 WQMLGARKIEF
-274 YGDSIL
+274 YGDSVL
-280 WAYLRVDYEDGTAE
+280 WAYLHIDYEDGTTE

-304 ALDPRTSSIFN
+304 ALDPRTASIFN

-320 AALNMEFDECDKLPV
+320 AALNKNFDECDKLPV

-349 LQPIR
+349 LQPIAILG
-354 RKRSFPPK
+354 SYAPK
-362 EITNPKPGV
+362 EITTPKPGT

-380 AGTVTL
+380 SGVVCLNHLPAGMKAGHTITV
-386 HLHEGMTSGDTVTM
+386 V
-400 THTEELNEDGTVYTD
+400 HTEELNEDGTVYTD
-415 TLRGAAQTD
+415 TLRGAKQTD
-424 TYIAAGDERDTFFW
+424 TYVAAGDGRDPHFW
-438 RPTFTYHGFRY
+438 MPEFTYHGFRY

-455 DHLKRSDI
+455 DRL
-463 EAELIHTDLENRS
+463 EAEDIYACLIHTDLENRS

-551 GQFTCCA
+551 GQFTCCS

-706 ALWLGILPAECEAK
+706 ALWLGILPAECEQM

-758 AWKVITSDEYPSFG
+758 AWKVITSEEYPSFG

-783 ERFEMKKNP
+783 ERFELKKNP
-792 GMNSHNHPMYGAV
+792 NMNSHNHPMYGAV

-824 RVSIKPYF
+824 RISIKPYF

-864 VQTPFGVTADV
+864 IQTPFGVTADV

-895 EA
+895 KA